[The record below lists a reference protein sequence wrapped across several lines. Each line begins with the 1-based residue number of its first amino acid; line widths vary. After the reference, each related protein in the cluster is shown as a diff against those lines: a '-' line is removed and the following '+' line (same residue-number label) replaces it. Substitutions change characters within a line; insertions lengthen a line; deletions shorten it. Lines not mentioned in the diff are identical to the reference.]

1 MSSKSVDI
9 VRPDTA
15 SVNLKLSSVDAT
27 SVKLSAVPVV
37 DFSQLATPSVNI
49 SVRNPE
55 VPTFL
60 PIIDGVPTISG
71 TVKVGQVLTANAAPV
86 NANPPSTRVF
96 RWQRSD
102 NGTSGWTTI
111 QDSTTYTIQ
120 NADEQKYLR
129 VVQRETN
136 SVGTATSASASTI
149 QVPVSFSFLL
159 DEYGTSVLGG
169 FSLRKLKNNYEGNCI
184 EVTKEGINFQNI
196 GFGSNN
202 KIDTEALGNF
212 AGSDSVYVSKI
223 YDQSGGD
230 MGDMEQSTFSA
241 MPKIWDGTNGLITRN
256 NQATFEMHGTAYME
270 LAEQVTVS
278 GDASVFITAFAT
290 AGGRFY
296 DATDQ
301 STNLLTQNYRFILK
315 FAGQGNQ
322 QTIPNDGNENQYI
335 WWVCRDNEVYRAR
348 RNDTYYSE
356 VGSNTSSGDIKF
368 ARWGSRNSYFDGDI
382 QEMVFFSENKASE
395 AEDMITQFNDFYQAY
410 S

>member
-1 MSSKSVDI
+1 MPNKQVDI

-15 SVNLKLSSVDAT
+15 SASLSLPAAASKDLKLSDTPS
-27 SVKLSAVPVV
+27 V
-37 DFSQLATPSVNI
+37 DFSQSAIPSINVSI
-49 SVRNPE
+49 KNPQ
-55 VPTFL
+55 VPEFL
-60 PIIDGVPTISG
+60 PIITGVPTVSG
-71 TVKVGQVLTANAAPV
+71 TAQVGQVLTANAASV
-86 NANPPSTRVF
+86 SASPPSTRVF

-111 QDSTTYTIQ
+111 QDSNTYTVAL
-120 NADEQKYLR
+120 ADEQKYIR
-129 VVQRETN
+129 VQQRETN
-136 SVGTATSASASTI
+136 TLGTTVANSASTS
-149 QVPVSFSFLL
+149 QVPVSFSYLL
-159 DEYGTSVLGG
+159 DEFGTSVLGG
-169 FSLRKLKNNYEGNCI
+169 FSLRKLKSSYEGNCI
-184 EVTKEGINFQNI
+184 EVTKEGIDFQNI

-202 KIDTEALGNF
+202 KIDTEALEDF

-256 NQATFEMHGTAYME
+256 GQATFEMHGTAYME

-301 STNLLTQNYRFILK
+301 STNLLTQNYRFIVK
-315 FAGQGNQ
+315 FAGQGSQ
-322 QTIPNDGNENQYI
+322 QTISNDGNENQYI
-335 WWVCRDNEVYRAR
+335 WWVCRDNEIYRAR
-348 RNDTYYSE
+348 RNDTYYSQ

-395 AEDMITQFNDFYQAY
+395 AANMISQFNDFYQVY
-410 S
+410 E